1 MLTIP
6 QIQLIQ
12 NCADSHKIKD
22 DIKSYSVEWIFLH
35 RVRFLEPDVKS
46 QNGHQDSKTQFM
58 CISDERKW
66 TDYSMKCIFLDMM
79 TDSSC
84 LVEQIKWRCALS
96 MQTQSCVC
104 LYVWNILQFNRHL
117 PGYIFSPSYLYYS
130 WSIFK
135 LTASNIWRFI
145 IIEHGP

>member
-96 MQTQSCVC
+96 ILTQSCIC
-104 LYVWNILQFNRHL
+104 LPSTRVYLFSLL
-117 PGYIFSPSYLYYS
+117 PTLFMKHFQAHCIKYLKVYNHWTWSLIFQPYQL
-130 WSIFK
+130 
-135 LTASNIWRFI
+135 
-145 IIEHGP
+145 